1 LFQGSTRH
9 LFPPSSKLV
18 LLLGLLLALLSFAC
32 NSLHENSQVQKRRA
46 AKPHI
51 NAQPASIPSER
62 EALQKLCEE
71 SSRRADSSSFTD
83 EDLMSGD
90 RHAWQQAARGIGNAR
105 RLLPL
110 AKKLTIAIFREHQA
124 EFHLDDSDLEQA
136 ARYIQAINTI
146 ELDENLGNV
155 AEVDDAEQ
163 RRILIGAVYALNLTA
178 DEETILLLGHELT
191 HVAVWSERLTPF
203 IDISAQRA
211 RLVSGVTVTEN
222 QKEDLACDYIGTEA
236 LKQFIRLHP
245 TRASAAERLSIPL
258 GGCVDNADED
268 ISDDEHLSEGDTL
281 RALLGLDPDLKRMI
295 LHN

>member
-1 LFQGSTRH
+1 
-9 LFPPSSKLV
+9 
-18 LLLGLLLALLSFAC
+18 LSFAC
-32 NSLHENSQVQKRRA
+32 NSPHENSQVQKSRV

-51 NAQPASIPSER
+51 NAQPSSIPSAQ

-71 SSRRADSSSFTD
+71 SSHRTHDTSFTE

-90 RHAWQQAARGIGNAR
+90 RHAWQQADKGIENAR

-110 AKKLTIAIFREHQA
+110 AKKLTLATFREHA
-124 EFHLDDSDLEQA
+124 KDFHLDDSDLEQV
-136 ARYIQAINTI
+136 RRFIQAINTI
-146 ELDENLGNV
+146 ELDESLGNI

-163 RRILIGAVYALNLTA
+163 HKILIGEEYALNLMA

-191 HVAVWSERLTPF
+191 HVAAWSERLAPF
-203 IDISAQRA
+203 IDIAAERA
-211 RLVSGVTVTEN
+211 RQTTGITVTED

-245 TRASAAERLSIPL
+245 TRESAAARLSIPL

-281 RALLGLDPDLKRMI
+281 RALLSLDPDLKKMI